1 MNEKI
6 TAAKGALF
14 DWVKQTPL
22 APLFVVLTVFVVYN
36 FFRPWPPH
44 QGRALFLLFVFT
56 AVFLKSRP
64 GGDSRYLRWFDY
76 TLVLLSIAV
85 FGYIVMYH
93 NEISY
98 RSVTDIISNFPS
110 KKLLTPFIWKFNWM
124 VFLVYPHMYSLNT
137 YFCFSYTVTFL

>member
-6 TAAKGALF
+6 VSAKSALF

-44 QGRALFLLFVFT
+44 QGRAIFLLFVFT

-64 GGDSRYLRWFDY
+64 VGASRYLRWFDY

-98 RSVTDIISNFPS
+98 RSGEPTTID
-110 KKLLTPFIWKFNWM
+110 FIMGLIALPITIDFR
-124 VFLVYPHMYSLNT
+124 YS
-137 YFCFSYTVTFL
+137 FSS